1 MINFLG
7 IPIESEEIM
16 DFLKREML
24 LKGICQKIVYQ
35 KIIEKAAT
43 ERHIALAPEEIE
55 AEADSIRYGKRL
67 EKAADTLAWLEDQ
80 MVTTEEWEAA
90 IRTRLLTQKLAA
102 DLFEKEVESYF
113 AQNRLD
119 FDQFILYQIVVPYPK
134 LAQEIYYQ
142 IEEEEI
148 SFYEAA
154 HLYDIDERRRYHCGF
169 EGKIGRWSLPP
180 DLGEAIGN
188 AGAGEVVG
196 PIATEEEQKYHI
208 LMIEEFVP
216 AELTPERRQ
225 DIINR
230 LFQEWL
236 AGEFNSVVHNQIN
249 LSSEL

>member
-1 MINFLG
+1 MVNFLG
-7 IPIESEEIM
+7 ITIEPAEIV

-24 LKGICQKIVYQ
+24 LKEICQKILYQ
-35 KIIEKAAT
+35 KIIEQAAT
-43 ERHIALAPEEIE
+43 ERNIEISPEEIE
-55 AEADSIRYGKRL
+55 TEANSIRYGKRL
-67 EKAADTLAWLEDQ
+67 EKAADTLAWLEEQ
-80 MVTTEEWEAA
+80 MVTTEDWEAG
-90 IRTRLLTQKLAA
+90 IRTRLLAQKLAA
-102 DLFEKEVESYF
+102 HLFDTEVESYF

-119 FDQFILYQIVVPYPK
+119 FDRFILYQIVVPYQQ

-154 HLYDIDERRRYHCGF
+154 HLYDIDEGRRYRCGY

-180 DLGEAIGN
+180 HLAEAIGN
-188 AGAGEVVG
+188 ASVGNVVG
-196 PIATEEEQKYHI
+196 PIASEEEQKYHL
-208 LMIEEFVP
+208 LMVEEFIP

-236 AGEFNSVVHNQIN
+236 AGEFNSIVHNK
-249 LSSEL
+249 